1 MSAALHKPVMLAEM
15 LAALGP
21 RDGASYVDGTFGAG
35 GYSQAILAA
44 ADCSV
49 WAIDRD
55 TDVAAIGREMAEAN
69 RGRFALLCGRF
80 GDMLPLLRHHGVEQ
94 VDGVVLDLGVSSMQL
109 DRPQR
114 GFSFRADGPL
124 DMRMSHAGTS
134 AADVVNKFEER
145 ALAEIIRDLGEE
157 RFARR
162 VARAIVAA
170 RDTAPIT
177 RTEQLADI
185 VRRAVPRAKDG
196 IDPATRTFMAL
207 RLHVNDELGE
217 IDRGLEAAEKLL
229 VPGGRLVV
237 VSFHSLED
245 RAVKRFMQD
254 RSRESHGISR
264 HAPQPANS
272 PLPSFR
278 LVHRRA
284 LAPGEA
290 EIRSNPR
297 ARSARL
303 RTAER
308 TENPA
313 WPPQPE
319 RIAA

>member
-1 MSAALHKPVMLAEM
+1 MNASPHKPVMLAEM
-15 LAALGP
+15 LAALAP

-35 GYSQAILAA
+35 GYSRAILDS

-49 WAIDRD
+49 CAVDRD
-55 TDVAAIGREMAEAN
+55 DDVVADGREMERAY
-69 RGRFALLCGRF
+69 RGRFTLLCGRF
-80 GDMLPLLRHHGVEQ
+80 GDMLSLLRHHGIEQ

-109 DRPQR
+109 DQPQR
-114 GFSFRADGPL
+114 GFSFRFDGPL
-124 DMRMSHAGTS
+124 DMRMSRSGTS
-134 AADVVNKFEER
+134 AADVVNGFEER

-162 VARAIVAA
+162 VARAIVEA
-170 RDTAPIT
+170 RSLAPIT

-196 IDPATRTFMAL
+196 LDPATRTFMAL

-217 IDRGLEAAEKLL
+217 IGRGLQAAEEML
-229 VPGGRLVV
+229 VAGGRLVV
-237 VSFHSLED
+237 ITFHSLED
-245 RAVKRFMQD
+245 RVVKRFMQS
-254 RSRESHGISR
+254 RSRSTHGVSR
-264 HAPQPANS
+264 HAPQPGDM
-272 PLPSFR
+272 PLPSFK
-278 LVHRRA
+278 LTHRRA

>member
-1 MSAALHKPVMLAEM
+1 MLTEM
-15 LAALGP
+15 LAALAP

-35 GYSQAILAA
+35 GYSQAILDVAR
-44 ADCSV
+44 CSV

-55 TDVAAIGREMAEAN
+55 AAVAAIGREMEQAN
-69 RGRFALLCGRF
+69 AGRFALLCGRF
-80 GDMLPLLRHHGVEQ
+80 GDMLPLLRHHGVER
-94 VDGVVLDLGVSSMQL
+94 VDGVAMDLGVSSMQL
-109 DRPQR
+109 DQPQR

-124 DMRMSHAGTS
+124 DMRMSQSGPS
-134 AADVVNKFEER
+134 AADVVNNFEER
-145 ALAEIIRDLGEE
+145 ALTEIIRDLGEE

-162 VARAIVAA
+162 VARAIVTA
-170 RDTAPIT
+170 RDLAPIT

-217 IDRGLEAAEKLL
+217 IDRGLQAAEELL

-245 RAVKRFMQD
+245 RIVKRFMQA
-254 RSRESHGISR
+254 RSRSSHGVSR
-264 HAPQPANS
+264 HTPQPGDR
-272 PLPSFR
+272 PLPSFK

-297 ARSARL
+297 ARSAKL